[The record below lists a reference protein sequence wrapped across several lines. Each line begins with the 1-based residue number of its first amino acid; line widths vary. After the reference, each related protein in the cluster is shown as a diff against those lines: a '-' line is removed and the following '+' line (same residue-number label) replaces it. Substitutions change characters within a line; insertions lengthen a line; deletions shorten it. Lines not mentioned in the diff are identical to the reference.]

1 MLKLHEITRAIITHE
16 REEFGTELSL
26 SEIKELNNLVDKNLN
41 TCGYTYIEPDCATKF
56 TYVAIRQDEID
67 DLWSESLIEL
77 FDDCYAHDIPE
88 HLRKYI
94 DYNSFVEDCMQDGRP
109 YHFNGYDGQTEIESD
124 NYYIYY
130 HNQNY
135 R

>member
-1 MLKLHEITRAIITHE
+1 MLKLHETTRAIIAHE

-26 SEIKELNNLVDKNLN
+26 SEIKELNNLVEGNLD
-41 TCGYTYIEPDCATKF
+41 TCGYTYIEPDCTTKF
-56 TYVAIRQDEID
+56 TYVALRQDEID

-77 FDDCYAHDIPE
+77 FDDCYAHGIPE

-94 DYNSFVEDCMQDGRP
+94 DYDSFVDDCMEDGRP
-109 YHFNGYDGQTEIESD
+109 HHFNGCDGRTEIESD

-135 R
+135 K